1 MAGALAAGRFFSD
14 FLLRLASFFLALA
27 EDLLLT
33 IFLFLLSTALSTAVS
48 FSSLLS
54 LLLLLLLLLQSSA
67 LWSESEALE
76 KIRVACCF

>member
-33 IFLFLLSTALSTAVS
+33 IFLFLLSTALSIAVS

-54 LLLLLLLLLQSSA
+54 LLLLLLLQSSA

>member
-54 LLLLLLLLLQSSA
+54 LLLLLLLQSSA